1 MRFEQIILTLL
12 CIIAIM
18 LLIFTVMAVNAIDT
32 HTPSINGDG
41 LAYYEPYVE
50 PETVAATPTCGQ
62 LASDLR
68 PTCGQTAS
76 EPSGDSKQL
85 PEGEVLAMAQAM
97 YGECYES
104 EYQDMLRVGM
114 AICNRVDDPR
124 FPVSVTAV
132 CAQPGQIHGY
142 NPYSQPAE
150 ICLQAAREV
159 LDNWYAIKAGEAR
172 SWEYGIKYWTAGGGT
187 TNVFR
192 EEY

>member
-1 MRFEQIILTLL
+1 MRLQTVILAIL
-12 CIIAIM
+12 CIIAM
-18 LLIFTVMAVNAIDT
+18 MFLILTISAINVLEPYAPEVN
-32 HTPSINGDG
+32 NKG
-41 LAYYEPYVE
+41 LAHYEVHVQ
-50 PETVAATPTCGQ
+50 PEPTCG
-62 LASDLR
+62 R
-68 PTCGQTAS
+68 TAS
-76 EPSGDSKQL
+76 ESAENLEQL
-85 PEGEVLAMAQAM
+85 PSNEVLAMAQAM

-124 FPVSVTAV
+124 FPTSVAAV

-172 SWEYGIKYWTAGGGT
+172 PWEHGIKYWTAGGGM